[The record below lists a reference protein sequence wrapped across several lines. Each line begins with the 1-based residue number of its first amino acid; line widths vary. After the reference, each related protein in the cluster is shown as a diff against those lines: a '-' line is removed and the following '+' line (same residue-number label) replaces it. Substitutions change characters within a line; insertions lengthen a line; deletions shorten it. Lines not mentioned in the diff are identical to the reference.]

1 MKIIYSKILPPKG
14 YFAINL
20 FGILFVRN
28 GIIISPTLINHENIH
43 THQIKELLYI
53 FFYIW
58 YILEF
63 IIRLIQYK
71 NWNQAYRN
79 ISFERE
85 SYTNENNY
93 IYLSNR
99 KKYSFVRYLNINR
112 IKY

>member
-1 MKIIYSKILPPKG
+1 MKIIYNNVIPTKG
-14 YFAINL
+14 YSAINL
-20 FGILFVRN
+20 FGILFVRK
-28 GIIISPTLINHENIH
+28 GINITHRLINHENIH

-63 IIRLIQYK
+63 IFRLIQYR
-71 NWNQAYRN
+71 NWNKAYRN

-85 SYTNENNY
+85 AYDNEDNF

-99 KKYSFVRYLNINR
+99 RRYSFVRYLNIN
-112 IKY
+112 K